1 MRVAV
6 IGGGVS
12 GIAAA
17 HACQDFAEVTLF
29 EANSRLG
36 GHANTHVLLV
46 DGRAYAVDSG
56 FIVFNR
62 PNYPLFSAWLDALG
76 VATQPTEMSFG
87 VSTDS
92 GLEYGTSSLGALFC
106 QRRNRV
112 RPSFMRMLSDIV
124 RFYRQAPAI
133 ADSDPRSLSDF
144 LRSGHYSKAFAE
156 HHLMPMCAALWSAAS
171 ERARELPIGHVASFM
186 THHGMTQLRNRPQ
199 WEVVCGG
206 SQSYV
211 NAFRGN
217 FNGELRTGH
226 AVDAVRRDALGV
238 TVATEGGSGRFDYAI
253 LACHSDEA
261 LALLDATATERA
273 VLGAIHYQPNHAVLH
288 SDTSVMPERRA
299 AWSSWNVRA
308 DAEGRFEFTYWMNR
322 LQGLDAPRPFLVTL
336 NPARTP
342 RDIWLECAY
351 RHPIFTADAHAA
363 TARLGEISGSNRT
376 FYCGAYWGWGFHED
390 GFRSGLEA
398 ARQLRERSQ
407 AERAKNGSKYVAE
420 HHAH

>member
-46 DGRAYAVDSG
+46 DGRAHAVDSG

-62 PNYPLFSAWLDALG
+62 RNYPLFSAWLDALG

-87 VSTDS
+87 VATAD

-106 QRRNRV
+106 QARNRV
-112 RPSFMRMLSDIV
+112 QPTFLRMLADIV

-133 ADSDPRSLSDF
+133 AAADPRPLAGF

-156 HHLMPMCAALWSAAS
+156 NHLLPMCAALWSAPT
-171 ERARELPIGHVASFM
+171 EQARELPIGHVASFM

-211 NAFRGN
+211 NAFRGD
-217 FNGELRTGH
+217 FKGELRTGH
-226 AVDAVRRDALGV
+226 AVEAVRRDALGV
-238 TVATEGGSGRFDYAI
+238 TVATEHGNGWFDYAI

-261 LALLDATATERA
+261 LALLDATATERS
-273 VLGAIHYQPNHAVLH
+273 VLGAIRYRSNRALLH
-288 SDTSVMPERRA
+288 SDASVMPERRA
-299 AWSSWNVRA
+299 AWSSWNVRTDA
-308 DAEGRFEFTYWMNR
+308 DGRFEFTYWMNR
-322 LQGLDAPRPFLVTL
+322 LQGLDAPQPFLVTL

-342 RDIWLECAY
+342 RGVWLEREY
-351 RHPIFTADAHAA
+351 RHPIFTADARGAA
-363 TARLGEISGSNRT
+363 ARLGEISGSNRT
-376 FYCGAYWGWGFHED
+376 YYCGAYWGWGFHED

-398 ARQLRERSQ
+398 ARQLRGQ
-407 AERAKNGSKYVAE
+407 GQPERAGNGSKCAAQP
-420 HHAH
+420 HAH

>member
-36 GHANTHVLLV
+36 GHANTHVLLL

-62 PNYPLFSAWLDALG
+62 RNYPLFSEWLDALG
-76 VATQPTEMSFG
+76 VATQPTQMSFG
-87 VSTDS
+87 VSTAD

-106 QRRNRV
+106 QGRNRV
-112 RPSFMRMLSDIV
+112 RPAFLRMLSDIA

-133 ADSDPRSLSDF
+133 ADSDPRSLADF
-144 LRSGHYSKAFAE
+144 LRAGQYSKAFAE
-156 HHLMPMCAALWSAAS
+156 HHLIPMCAALWSAPA
-171 ERARELPIGHVASFM
+171 ERARALPIGHVAAFM

-199 WEVVCGG
+199 WEVVGGG
-206 SQSYV
+206 SQAYV
-211 NAFRGN
+211 NAFRRT
-217 FNGELRTGH
+217 FKGELRTSH

-238 TVATEGGSGRFDYAI
+238 TVATERGSGRFDQAI

-261 LALLDATATERA
+261 LALLDATADERA
-273 VLGAIHYQPNHAVLH
+273 VLGAIPYQPNRAVLH

-299 AWSSWNVRA
+299 AWSSWNVRT

-322 LQGLDAPRPFLVTL
+322 LQGLDAPRPFLLTL
-336 NPARTP
+336 NPARTL
-342 RDIWLECAY
+342 RDIWLECEY

-363 TARLGEISGSNRT
+363 KARLSEISGRNRT
-376 FYCGAYWGWGFHED
+376 FYCGAYCGWGFHED

-398 ARQLRERSQ
+398 ARQLREQGQ
-407 AERAKNGSKYVAE
+407 AECAENLNSRTAKL
-420 HHAH
+420 HAH